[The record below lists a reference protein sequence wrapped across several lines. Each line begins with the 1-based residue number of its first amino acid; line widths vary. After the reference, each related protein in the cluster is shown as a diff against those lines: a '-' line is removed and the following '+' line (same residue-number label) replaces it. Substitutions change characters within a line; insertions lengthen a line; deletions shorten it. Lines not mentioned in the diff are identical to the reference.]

1 MSEMVSIY
9 SPADEEICEKEYLL
23 VQENNEE
30 EATFSTIVKKDDI
43 LQNYL
48 KDIGRIR
55 LLKTEEERELGKAIK
70 ECRGKKADIA
80 KKKKSEA
87 KRS

>member
-9 SPADEEICEKEYLL
+9 SPEEEALSEKEYIFS
-23 VQENNEE
+23 QDSPEE

-55 LLKTEEERELGKAIK
+55 LLKTEE
-70 ECRGKKADIA
+70 
-80 KKKKSEA
+80 
-87 KRS
+87 